1 MQNKQPRCETGLAF
15 HDSEPQLL
23 SAQIKRVL
31 GLRCV
36 GVLMGGNVAAD
47 VASESFCETTLAL
60 EDIQEAHLIRSVF
73 HTERF
78 QVEVITDVA
87 GAELCGALKN
97 VIALGAGFCDGLDL
111 PPSTKAA
118 IIRIGF
124 NEMRTF
130 CKLLYPT
137 VSDVTFLHSCGLGDL
152 IATCYGGR
160 NRRCAEAFARADELD
175 GASAPRMLP
184 PSTER
189 GGGRHVAGVSD
200 GLAELGGAEAE
211 SGGVDRRAIRTVPPL
226 SQVEPHPPSPT
237 VGPGGGDG
245 AANIGWLECA
255 VSLEATAK

>member
-1 MQNKQPRCETGLAF
+1 
-15 HDSEPQLL
+15 
-23 SAQIKRVL
+23 
-31 GLRCV
+31 
-36 GVLMGGNVAAD
+36 MGGNVAAD

-78 QVEVITDVA
+78 QVDVITDVA

-160 NRRCAEAFARADELD
+160 NRRCAEAFARA
-175 GASAPRMLP
+175 
-184 PSTER
+184 R
-189 GGGRHVAGVSD
+189 GQVEWHD
-200 GLAELGGAEAE
+200 LEEQLLGGQKLQGVLTANDVMACVRHHDAEEKFPLLMQIFGIVNKQQPVE
-211 SGGVDRRAIRTVPPL
+211 SITEFGE
-226 SQVEPHPPSPT
+226 EPMTPT
-237 VGPGGGDG
+237 VRS
-245 AANIGWLECA
+245 
-255 VSLEATAK
+255 SL